1 MSLRIVI
8 FGASGA
14 TGQLLTQQALAGG
27 HQATAVVRRPEE
39 FGQQHA
45 NLDVVRGD
53 VYDAASVAAAIKGQ
67 DAVLSVVG
75 VPYSWKAITTYS
87 RSATTIVQSMHDGG
101 VRRLIMTSSGGT
113 NPHYDPAE
121 GFFFGRLIKSTIG
134 RSTYA
139 DMRAQEAMVME
150 SNLEWTIV
158 RPARLVTHPTVTAY
172 AIREA
177 YIIPGKLRTARA
189 DLVDF
194 MLSQIGD
201 DQYKRKAV
209 AIASDV

>member
-1 MSLRIVI
+1 
-8 FGASGA
+8 
-14 TGQLLTQQALAGG
+14 LTQQALAGG
-27 HQATAVVRRPEE
+27 HQATAVVRRPEA

-45 NLDVVRGD
+45 NLHVVRGD

-75 VPYSWKAITTYS
+75 VPYSWKTITTYS
-87 RSATTIVQSMHDGG
+87 RSTTTIVQSMHDG

-121 GFFFGRLIKSTIG
+121 GFFFGQLIKPTIG

-139 DMRAQEAMVME
+139 DMRAQEAIVMG
-150 SNLEWTIV
+150 STLDWTIV
-158 RPARLVTHPTVTAY
+158 RPARLVTHPTVTVY

-177 YIIPGKLRTARA
+177 YIIPGKLRTART

-194 MLSQIGD
+194 MLSQLGD
-201 DQYKRKAV
+201 DQHKRKAV

>member
-1 MSLRIVI
+1 
-8 FGASGA
+8 
-14 TGQLLTQQALAGG
+14 
-27 HQATAVVRRPEE
+27 
-39 FGQQHA
+39 
-45 NLDVVRGD
+45 
-53 VYDAASVAAAIKGQ
+53 
-67 DAVLSVVG
+67 
-75 VPYSWKAITTYS
+75 
-87 RSATTIVQSMHDGG
+87 
-101 VRRLIMTSSGGT
+101 MTSSGGT

-139 DMRAQEAMVME
+139 DMRAQEAIVME

-158 RPARLVTHPTVTAY
+158 RPARLVTHLTVTAY

-177 YIIPGKLRTARA
+177 YIIPGKFRTART